1 MLRKTIAVAVLAV
14 SLGVTSISPSLAAGP
29 RTIGTGG
36 WTNTNAGAAQSRAN
50 LSESVLSPTAV
61 PKIQYLRSITSP
73 VIKPDATCPG
83 NVVAPLPTGGSLY
96 AMTNDLLSK
105 YDPATGKLIWQVT
118 PDSTFTLI
126 YQSLA
131 MSRGLVIVGGIEC
144 DTVSQPGGFIEAFD
158 ASTGALAWTGYAL
171 EGLNQA
177 ATVGTSYVVA
187 EGADAAGSDV
197 AVLNLA
203 DGKLLWHH
211 FGCLNSDNPNDP
223 VVVGLMVLGY
233 GCDSQGRA
241 TIEARHIATG
251 ALAWSLPVGWV
262 IQRGD
267 LAGSAGTH
275 LYATDLSG
283 TVVDL
288 NPQTGQ
294 VVYSLSKA
302 ATVLA
307 VDATRVY
314 ATCGHRSLTTDICA
328 YSISTGS
335 LEWQKSLFT
344 SDISMRLAA
353 EADGVLYLATG
364 QALNASTGQVIG
376 SVWGLGTYN
385 FRSPAAIAVGDG
397 RIAVAGD
404 PRVLDLYGLPG
415 S

>member
-1 MLRKTIAVAVLAV
+1 MLRKTMAVMMLAV
-14 SLGVTSISPSLAAGP
+14 SLGVTGVSPSLAAG
-29 RTIGTGG
+29 RAAISTGG
-36 WTNTNAGAAQSRAN
+36 WTNANADAAQSRAN
-50 LSESVLSPTAV
+50 LSENMLSPTAV
-61 PKIQYLRSITSP
+61 TKIKYLRSIPSP
-73 VIKPDATCPG
+73 VISPGAACPG
-83 NVVAPLPTGGSLY
+83 NIVAPLPTGGSLY

-105 YDPATGKLIWQVT
+105 YDPATGKLIWRAT
-118 PDSTFTLI
+118 PDPSFAEV

-131 MSRGLVIVGGIEC
+131 MSGGLVIVGGIQC
-144 DTVSQPGGFIEAFD
+144 DTVSQPAGFLKTFNA
-158 ASTGALAWTGYAL
+158 ATGALAWTGYAP
-171 EGLNQA
+171 EGLKQA
-177 ATVGTSYVVA
+177 VTVGTSYVVA
-187 EGADAAGSDV
+187 EGADAAGSDA
-197 AVLNLA
+197 AVLNLK
-203 DGKLLWHH
+203 DGTLLWHH
-211 FGCLNSDNPNDP
+211 FGCLNSDSPNDP

-241 TIEARHIATG
+241 TIEARHVATG
-251 ALAWSLPVGWV
+251 TLAWRLPAGWV

-267 LAGSAGTH
+267 LAGPAGTH

-294 VVYSLSKA
+294 VVYPLDKA
-302 ATVLA
+302 VTVLA

-314 ATCGHRSLTTDICA
+314 AICGRRTLHTDICA
-328 YSISTGS
+328 YSIGTGS

-344 SDISMRLAA
+344 SAISMKLAA

-376 SVWGLGTYN
+376 NVWGLGTYN
-385 FRSPAAIAVGDG
+385 FRSPTAMAVGDA
-397 RIAVAGD
+397 RVAVAGD

>member
-1 MLRKTIAVAVLAV
+1 MLGKTISLVVLAV
-14 SLGVTSISPSLAAGP
+14 SLGVTSTSPSLAAGP
-29 RTIGTGG
+29 RTVGTGG
-36 WTNTNAGAAQSRAN
+36 WTNTNADAAQSRAN
-50 LSESVLSPTAV
+50 LSENVLSPAAV
-61 PKIQYLRSITSP
+61 PKVQYLRSISSP
-73 VIKPDATCPG
+73 VIKPSAPCPG
-83 NVVAPLPTGGSLY
+83 NIAAPLPTGGSLY

-105 YDPATGKLIWQVT
+105 YDPATGRLIWRVN
-118 PDSTFTLI
+118 PDPSFTEI

-131 MSRGLVIVGGIEC
+131 ISGGLVVVGGIQC
-144 DTVSQPGGFIEAFD
+144 DTVSQPAGFLKAFN
-158 ASTGALAWTGYAL
+158 AATGAVAWTGYAP

-177 ATVGTSYVVA
+177 VTVGTSYVVA

-197 AVLNLA
+197 AVLNLN
-203 DGKLLWHH
+203 DGTLLWHQ
-211 FGCLNSDNPNDP
+211 FGCLNSDSPNDP

-233 GCDSQGRA
+233 GCDNQGRA

-251 ALAWSLPVGWV
+251 AVAWSLPAGWV

-275 LYATDLSG
+275 LYATSLSG
-283 TVVDL
+283 AVVDL

-294 VVYSLSKA
+294 VVYTLNNA

-307 VDATRVY
+307 VDGTRVY
-314 ATCGHRSLTTDICA
+314 ATCGQSTLRTKICA

-335 LEWQKSLFT
+335 LQWQKSFFT
-344 SDISMRLAA
+344 SVISMKRAT

-376 SVWGLGTYN
+376 TVWGLGTYN
-385 FRSPAAIAVGDG
+385 FHAPSAMAVGDG